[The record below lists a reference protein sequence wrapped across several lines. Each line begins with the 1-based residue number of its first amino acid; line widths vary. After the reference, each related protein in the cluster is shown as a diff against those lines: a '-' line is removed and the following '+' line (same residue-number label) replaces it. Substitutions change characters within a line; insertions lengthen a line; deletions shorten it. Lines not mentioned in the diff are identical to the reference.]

1 MTQCQ
6 PLSTHD
12 PWHGILFLNMS
23 LEGLHFI
30 QEDDNLSLSLVD
42 SKNLE
47 PELN

>member
-12 PWHGILFLNMS
+12 PWHGILFLSMS